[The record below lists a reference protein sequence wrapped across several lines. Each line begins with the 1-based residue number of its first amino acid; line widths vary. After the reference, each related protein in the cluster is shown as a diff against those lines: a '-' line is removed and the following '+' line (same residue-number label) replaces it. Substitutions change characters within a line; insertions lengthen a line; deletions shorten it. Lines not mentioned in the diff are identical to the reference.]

1 METVWKRLFLEN
13 WPRKVLALVTAVVV
27 WLFVNNSIIETKVIP
42 NVPIKIV
49 NLPADKTVIGLLPNG
64 TMSKRVILTIS
75 GTKTVI
81 DQLEPEDL
89 EVVLDA
95 DASNGHDEWI
105 VNITKKNLINL
116 NPEIDFLNHITN
128 VDHNELVI
136 KLSRL
141 VKAKIPITIQPPA
154 GDPPAGYEYL
164 DYWPQKLTQ
173 EISGPEEEMQKLKAK
188 GFDLTFD
195 ISEIT
200 KGELDTIQSSPGNY
214 SDDEIRFIVPKQWK
228 QIPVPFHNYALED
241 INDPEA
247 QHMRVYFLR
256 KQTLAVEKELPIDV
270 FYPLPNSDAINPEK
284 VKLVAG
290 KYVDIKNG
298 IPVFKVPLHVKN
310 VSKLFLNIVRENM
323 QITLVASPQKER
335 EFLNWSLDIINPNQL
350 EDTYVAFLIT
360 KLASDKSG
368 QESLPKKREVLI
380 RKRFREYLQRVRLFT
395 DTDQKLNIESTIEND
410 KIMINAY

>member
-1 METVWKRLFLEN
+1 METIWKRLFLEN
-13 WPRKVLALVTAVVV
+13 WPRKLVALIAAIVV
-27 WLFVNNSIIETKVIP
+27 WLFVNNSIIETKIIP

-49 NLPADKTVIGLLPNG
+49 NLPPDKTVIGLLPNG

-75 GTKTVI
+75 GTKDII

-116 NPEIDFLNHITN
+116 NPSIDFLGHITN

-154 GDPPAGYEYL
+154 GDPPPGYEYL

-173 EISGPEEEMQKLKAK
+173 EISGPEEEIQKLKTK

-200 KGELDTIQSSPGNY
+200 KAELDTIQSSPGNF

-228 QIPVPFHNYALED
+228 QIPIPFHNYALED

-256 KQTLAVEKELPIDV
+256 KQTLAVDKELPIDV
-270 FYPLPNSDAINPEK
+270 FYPLPTSDLINPDNTK
-284 VKLVAG
+284 IAAG
-290 KYVDIKNG
+290 KYVDFKNG
-298 IPVFKVPLHVKN
+298 IPIFKVPLYVKD

-323 QITLVASPQKER
+323 QITLVAAPPKAR
-335 EFLNWSLDIINPNQL
+335 DTLDWSLDIINPNQL

-360 KLASDKSG
+360 KLGNDKSG
-368 QESLPKKREVLI
+368 QENLPKKREVLI
-380 RKRFREYLQRVRLFT
+380 RKRFREYLQRVRLYSSEE
-395 DTDQKLNIESTIEND
+395 QKLKVESVVEEN
-410 KIMINAY
+410 KIIIKGY